1 MTQTDPVRLR
11 RADEGDIAFIMRTE
25 RQPGFDWFVG
35 RWEEAKHR
43 DVMRETSSAYLV
55 ATDSEGASLGFAI
68 LRQVDDADGN
78 VYLQRVAMAQP
89 GGGFGRHFLRG
100 IMAWVFEQT
109 QAHRFW
115 LLMKVGN
122 HRADHV
128 YRSLGLVEEGRLRE
142 SQKAPDGSRLDALMF
157 SKLRPEWSSSTG
169 SATT

>member
-1 MTQTDPVRLR
+1 MVQPNPVQLR
-11 RADEGDIAFIMRTE
+11 RADAGDLAFIMQTE

-35 RWEEAKHR
+35 RWDEAKHR
-43 DVMRETSSAYLV
+43 AIMQESSSAYLV
-55 ATDSEGASLGFAI
+55 GIGPDGETLGFAI
-68 LRQVDDADGN
+68 LRQIDDADGN

-89 GGGFGRHFLRG
+89 GGGFGRHFMRA

-122 HRADHV
+122 DRADHV
-128 YRSLGLVEEGRLRE
+128 YRSLGFTEEGRLRKT
-142 SQKAPDGSRLDALMF
+142 QKAPDGTRLDALMF
-157 SKLRPEWSSSTG
+157 SMLRPEWPKTMG